1 MKRNTLFSFLTV
13 AALGLLTAGPANAGT
28 FTWVGSNN
36 ANGDDWRV
44 AANWD
49 LNSSYPQTGDIAII
63 ANVATKDP
71 VIDQQNEV
79 VSELRVSPSG
89 LLTVTGKKLTLDG
102 TTTHDIDGDVVLSNA
117 MAMLAFTDNVTVD
130 GDGSIVGQD
139 DSARVFITAGKTLTN
154 EMIFEGNMKLL
165 STSTATDAN
174 FVNGA
179 TGTVLANGDG
189 GGSVAVLLFAAGL
202 DIDDADTG
210 TPKWQATS
218 DTDAQLRFDVSD
230 TGLDG
235 EFTISGCATLYLDDG
250 VDIYTTGDLVA
261 TANDYNIRTDS
272 SATYCFKYLFGG
284 GDQVDVCGNIS
295 CP

>member
-1 MKRNTLFSFLTV
+1 MYYIPHKHCCCY
-13 AALGLLTAGPANAGT
+13 
-28 FTWVGSNN
+28 GS
-36 ANGDDWRV
+36 
-44 AANWD
+44 
-49 LNSSYPQTGDIAII
+49 
-63 ANVATKDP
+63 
-71 VIDQQNEV
+71 
-79 VSELRVSPSG
+79 
-89 LLTVTGKKLTLDG
+89 
-102 TTTHDIDGDVVLSNA
+102 
-117 MAMLAFTDNVTVD
+117 AFTD
-130 GDGSIVGQD
+130 D
-139 DSARVFITAGKTLTN
+139 DNERSQLDNLATINIDWQRDCRVA
-154 EMIFEGNMKLL
+154 IFEGNMKLL